1 MATPLLTRHTLPG
14 ALGDILIDV
23 RGRPGPARPAVVI
36 LHGFKGFKDW
46 GMFPS
51 AGERL
56 ARAGFTA
63 VSLNV
68 SGSGVDDA
76 GEFVWP
82 ERFGHNTFTREL
94 ADFEAVIA
102 ALDQGRLGLSRPTSI
117 GVIGHS
123 RGGGTA
129 ILATRRLP
137 RIGALV
143 TWASI
148 ASVRRWTPEDAAAWR
163 KAGVFP
169 VVNQRTGQTLPL
181 YPELLDDVDE
191 NAGASLNIEQ
201 AAAEINVPWLI
212 VHGTGDESVGFWEAE
227 RLAAAAPKASSR
239 LLAIDG
245 SSHGFGAVHP
255 FAGPTVDLERVFDD
269 TAAWFSRHLP

>member
-1 MATPLLTRHTLPG
+1 MATPLLARHTLPG
-14 ALGDILIDV
+14 ALGEILIDV
-23 RGRPGPARPAVVI
+23 RGQPGPARPAVVI

-46 GMFPS
+46 GMFPPI
-51 AGERL
+51 AERL

-68 SGSGVDDA
+68 SGSGVDDT
-76 GEFVWP
+76 GKFVWP

-102 ALDQGRLGLSRPTSI
+102 ALDQGRLGVPRPPTI

-129 ILATRRLP
+129 ILATSRLP
-137 RIGALV
+137 RVGALV

-148 ASVRRWTPEDAAAWR
+148 SSVRRWGPEAAAAWR
-163 KAGVFP
+163 EAGVFP
-169 VVNQRTGQTLPL
+169 VVNQRTGETLPL
-181 YPELLDDVDE
+181 YTGLLDDVDE
-191 NAGASLNIEQ
+191 NAGGTLNIAE
-201 AAAEINVPWLI
+201 AAARINAPWLI
-212 VHGTGDESVGFWEAE
+212 VHGTADESVSFEEAQQ
-227 RLAAAAPKASSR
+227 LAAAAPKPSSR

-245 SSHGFGAVHP
+245 SNHGFGAVHP
-255 FAGPTVDLERVFDD
+255 FAGPTADLERVFDE
-269 TAAWFSRHLP
+269 TTRWFSRHLP

>member
-1 MATPLLTRHTLPG
+1 
-14 ALGDILIDV
+14 
-23 RGRPGPARPAVVI
+23 
-36 LHGFKGFKDW
+36 
-46 GMFPS
+46 MFP
-51 AGERL
+51 AIADRL

-68 SGSGVDDA
+68 SGSGVDDT

-94 ADFEAVIA
+94 ADVESVIA
-102 ALDQGRLGLSRPTSI
+102 ALDQGRLGVPRPTSI

-129 ILATRRLP
+129 ILATSRLP

-148 ASVRRWTPEDAAAWR
+148 GSVRRWTPEDAASWR

-169 VVNQRTGQTLPL
+169 VLNKRTGETLPS
-181 YPELLDDVDE
+181 YTEVLDDVDE
-191 NAGASLNIEQ
+191 NAGGALNIQQ
-201 AAAEINVPWLI
+201 AAGRINAPWLL
-212 VHGTGDESVGFWEAE
+212 VHGTADESVNFRESE
-227 RLAAAAPKASSR
+227 ELAAAAPKATSR
-239 LLAIDG
+239 LLPIDG
-245 SSHGFGAVHP
+245 ADHGFGAVHP
-255 FAGPTVDLERVFDD
+255 FAGPTADLERVFDE
-269 TAAWFSRHLP
+269 TVAWFSRHLP

>member
-1 MATPLLTRHTLPG
+1 MATPVLARHTLPG
-14 ALGDILIDV
+14 ALGEILIDV
-23 RGRPGPARPAVVI
+23 RCQPGPARPAVVI

-51 AGERL
+51 LAERL

-68 SGSGVDDA
+68 SGSGVDDT
-76 GEFVWP
+76 GQFVWP
-82 ERFGHNTFTREL
+82 DRFGHNTFTREL

-102 ALDQGRLGLSRPTSI
+102 ALDQGGLGVARPTSI
-117 GVIGHS
+117 GVVGHS

-129 ILATRRLP
+129 ILATRRSP

-148 ASVRRWTPEDAAAWR
+148 SSVRRWSPEEAASWR
-163 KAGVFP
+163 RAGRFP
-169 VVNQRTGQTLPL
+169 VVNRRTGEVLLL
-181 YPELLDDVDE
+181 YTEMLDDVDQ
-191 NAGASLNIEQ
+191 NAGGTLNIRES
-201 AAAEINVPWLI
+201 AAGINAPWLI
-212 VHGTGDESVGFWEAE
+212 VHGTADESVGFRESE
-227 RLAAAAPKASSR
+227 DLAAAAPKESSR
-239 LLAIDG
+239 LLAIEG
-245 SSHGFGAVHP
+245 ANHGFGAVHP
-255 FAGPTVDLERVFDD
+255 FAGPTPDLDRVFDE